1 MVGRIGRVF
10 GTLGVLW
17 TTGAPAASIH
27 QVTTYFSVHGST
39 LEELDRDLGRKGPIV
54 VDTGTHHPAATK
66 VRFDGNVTY
75 KDVPGGCQVDQPN
88 LTLSIRTVLPRW
100 TPPAGVSMPTLM
112 IWDVLDED
120 IRRHEATHAAIARNW
135 LKRMESALRNL
146 ATEPTCEAMRAKVD
160 RVTPFYLARHE
171 EAQHEFDRLEKQRVD
186 RRLHREVRAA
196 LRAYAAGD

>member
-1 MVGRIGRVF
+1 MVGRIGTVLCA
-10 GTLGVLW
+10 LGVLW

-27 QVTTYFSVHGST
+27 EATTYFSVHGST
-39 LEELDRDLGRKGPIV
+39 LEELDRDLGRKGPVV
-54 VDTGTHHPAATK
+54 VDTGTRHPAATK

-75 KDVPGGCQVDQPN
+75 KDVPGGCQVDQAN

-100 TPPAGVSMPTLM
+100 TPPAGISTPTLI

-146 ATEPTCEAMRAKVD
+146 QVEPSCEAMRAKVD
-160 RVTPFYLARHE
+160 RVTQLYLARHE
-171 EAQHEFDRLEKQRVD
+171 AAQHEFDRLEKQRVD
-186 RRLHREVRAA
+186 RRLHREVREA
-196 LRAYAAGD
+196 LRVYDAGD